1 MSSTTPLE
9 YRDAFVARVRQ
20 AGSMRTILNVPL
32 QRSAAWTQVLTATM
46 SVDEERAADGNV
58 SAPDRALLRSLPSS
72 NRLACDR
79 QRNSTKSSRQL
90 HPLLLYVTAEL
101 LPVLLDRRP
110 GHLLLAV
117 AKERH
122 KSQAQ

>member
-46 SVDEERAADGNV
+46 SVDEAKSRRRGTVDLR
-58 SAPDRALLRSLPSS
+58 STHRTQYSQSRLCFLSLLLLLLSFALLGPV
-72 NRLACDR
+72 DDIKYHR
-79 QRNSTKSSRQL
+79 QGL
-90 HPLLLYVTAEL
+90 
-101 LPVLLDRRP
+101 
-110 GHLLLAV
+110 
-117 AKERH
+117 
-122 KSQAQ
+122 

>member
-20 AGSMRTILNVPL
+20 AGSMRTMLNVPL
-32 QRSAAWTQVLTATM
+32 QRSAAWTQVLTTTM
-46 SVDEERAADGNV
+46 SVETRQRAADGNA

-90 HPLLLYVTAEL
+90 YPLLLYVTAEL

-110 GHLLLAV
+110 GHLTPRGC
-117 AKERH
+117 ER
-122 KSQAQ
+122 KA